1 MTRAKWYRDIPR
13 VGVSRRV
20 SWSETGSVNTD
31 MKLAIPDLISNSYF
45 TALAAAEL
53 GHFARHGL
61 DVEAELIF
69 PVDRA
74 YEALRD
80 GEVDFV
86 AGAAH
91 GALAAFPAW
100 RGVKFL
106 GALAQG
112 MYWFLVMRADLK
124 IARGD
129 LTALKGRRIGAAPW
143 VEMGLR
149 RLLIAA
155 GLDLQRDEIAIAP
168 VPGATG
174 TTTNFGLTAAQ
185 ALADGKIEGFW
196 ANGMATEI
204 AVTSGT
210 GSIVLDVRRGDGPVG
225 CFDYTFG
232 ALATTN
238 RLIETSPDIAAA
250 ALRALVDAQAD
261 LKADPSRAT
270 RVGEKRFPPRETG
283 LIAQIVARDLS
294 YYDAAI
300 SEKSIAGV
308 VGFARALGILNQDVE
323 YRDIAATQLSHLW
336 TRA

>member
-1 MTRAKWYRDIPR
+1 MR
-13 VGVSRRV
+13 
-20 SWSETGSVNTD
+20 
-31 MKLAIPDLISNSYF
+31 LAIPDLISNSYF

-61 DVEAELIF
+61 DIKVELIF

-80 GEVDFV
+80 GEYDFV

-100 RGVKFL
+100 RGCKLL

-112 MYWFLVMRADLK
+112 MYWFLVMRADLG

-129 LTALKGRRIGAAPW
+129 LAALRGKRIGAAPW

-149 RLLIAA
+149 RLLIDA
-155 GLDLQRDEIAIAP
+155 GLDPAQNDITIAP

-185 ALADGKIEGFW
+185 ALQDGKIDGFW

-204 AVTSGT
+204 AVTSAA
-210 GSIVLDVRRGDGPVG
+210 GSIVLDVRRGDGPAG

-232 ALATTN
+232 ALATTD
-238 RLIETSPDIAAA
+238 RLIEKSPDAAEA
-250 ALRALVDAQAD
+250 ALRALIDTQAE
-261 LKADPSRAT
+261 LRADPTRAT
-270 RVGEKRFPPRETG
+270 LVGEKRFPPRETD
-283 LIAQIVARDLS
+283 LIAQIVTRDLP
-294 YYDAAI
+294 YYNAAI
-300 SEKSIAGV
+300 TEKTITGV
-308 VGFARALGILNQDVE
+308 VGFAHDLRLLDRDVA
-323 YRDIAATQLSHLW
+323 YSDIVATEFSHLW
-336 TRA
+336 GAA

>member
-1 MTRAKWYRDIPR
+1 MR
-13 VGVSRRV
+13 
-20 SWSETGSVNTD
+20 
-31 MKLAIPDLISNSYF
+31 LAIPDLISNSYF
-45 TALAAAEL
+45 PALAAAEL

-61 DVEAELIF
+61 DVTAELIF

-86 AGAAH
+86 GGAAH
-91 GALAAFPAW
+91 GALAAFPEW
-100 RGVKFL
+100 RGVKLL

-112 MYWFLVMRADLK
+112 MYWFLVTRAELG

-129 LTALKGRRIGAAPW
+129 LAALKGKRIGAAPW

-149 RLLIAA
+149 QLLIAA
-155 GLDLQRDEIAIAP
+155 GLDPARDEITIAP

-185 ALADGKIEGFW
+185 ALADGKIDGFW

-204 AVTSGT
+204 AVTSGV
-210 GSIVLDVRRGDGPVG
+210 GSIVLDVRRSDGPAG

-232 ALATTN
+232 ALATTE
-238 RLIETSPDIAAA
+238 RLVETSPDIAAA
-250 ALRALVDAQAD
+250 ALRALVDAQTD
-261 LKADPSRAT
+261 LKADPNRAT
-270 RVGEKRFPPRETG
+270 LVGEKRFPARETG
-283 LIAQIVARDLS
+283 LIARIVARDLP

-300 SEKSIAGV
+300 SEQTMAGV
-308 VGFARALGILNQDVE
+308 VGFSRALGILNRNVD
-323 YRDIAATQLSHLW
+323 YRDVVATHLSHLW
-336 TRA
+336 GHA

>member
-1 MTRAKWYRDIPR
+1 
-13 VGVSRRV
+13 
-20 SWSETGSVNTD
+20 

-53 GHFARHGL
+53 GHFKRHGL
-61 DVEAELIF
+61 DIEAELIF

-80 GEVDFV
+80 GEYDFV

-100 RGVKFL
+100 RGCRVL

-112 MYWFLVMRADLK
+112 MYWFLVMRADLG

-129 LTALKGRRIGAAPW
+129 LAALKGRRIGAAPW

-149 RLLIAA
+149 RLLTDA
-155 GLDLQRDEIAIAP
+155 GLEPTANGIAIAP

-174 TTTNFGLTAAQ
+174 ATTNFGLTAAQ
-185 ALADGKIEGFW
+185 ALQDGKIDGFW

-204 AVTSGT
+204 AVTSGV
-210 GSIVLDVRRGDGPVG
+210 GNIVLDVRRGDGPAG

-232 ALATTN
+232 ALATTEQ
-238 RLIETSPDIAAA
+238 LIEKSPEVAAA

-270 RVGEKRFPPRETG
+270 LVAERCFPPRETG
-283 LIAQIVARDLS
+283 LIARIVARDLP

-300 SEKSIAGV
+300 SKKSIAGV
-308 VGFARALGILNQDVE
+308 VGFGRALGILDSDVA
-323 YRDIAATQLSHLW
+323 YGDIVATQFTHLW
-336 TRA
+336 NQR